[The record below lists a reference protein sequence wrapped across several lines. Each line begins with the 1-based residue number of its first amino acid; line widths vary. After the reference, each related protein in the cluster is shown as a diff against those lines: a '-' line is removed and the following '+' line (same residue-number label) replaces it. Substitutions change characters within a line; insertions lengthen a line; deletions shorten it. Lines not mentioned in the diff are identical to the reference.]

1 MTRSVNLNQKP
12 YTVYAVRRSAPRR
25 WARVALVTLL
35 FLMSFV
41 LVAAGGVYVWLDL
54 QVRKANNGPGDSAAV
69 SVIREPGDT
78 SLVDPALDKPDAQ
91 DILILGSDSR
101 EGEGE
106 VYGRSDTLMIVHV
119 DPAED
124 FVSVLSLPRDL
135 RVEVPEHGMQKIN
148 AAFAFG
154 GPALSIETVQW
165 VTRLDIDHYINVDF
179 EAFRSITTALGGIY
193 VDVDRRY
200 YYGGIAYEKI
210 DVQPGYQR
218 LAGEQ
223 ALDYVRFRHDNNLDF
238 GRIERQQRFLQAAR
252 EQVSKW
258 DAALKI
264 PQLVQLLARNTS
276 TDMTTAEGLNQVLK
290 LALWG
295 VRLDGSRIK
304 QVTLEAETR
313 EMGGAS
319 YVIATDEAIRRAVD
333 DLITAPSKSPSD
345 DAGTTST
352 SEGTGT
358 SGGSSSTVTTPERV
372 DLTGVTVNVFNGN
385 GRSGEA
391 AGTGAWL
398 QSMGAVIGRIGD
410 AKSHDNAR
418 SSVLYPPTK
427 SAEAQRVADALGLTR
442 VREDAS
448 GADIA
453 VILGADFTLPAEFRP
468 APTVDNIPD
477 SVQWKEDAARAS
489 FTLMAPAVIPEGF
502 GERDSRLYEIQTDDG
517 SFPALKV
524 MFRLGREDQYL
535 GVMET
540 TFLDAPAAA
549 PDEEVT
555 QDGTVFTVV
564 ASDGRVERVWWKK
577 DGVLYWVSNTLGYH
591 LDRDALLAVAGSMIP
606 LP

>member
-1 MTRSVNLNQKP
+1 MTRSVGLKQKP
-12 YTVYAVRRSAPRR
+12 YTIYAVRRSAPRR

-54 QVRKANNGPGDSAAV
+54 QVRQTNNGPGDSAAV
-69 SVIREPGDT
+69 SVIREPVDT
-78 SLVDPALDKPDAQ
+78 SIVDPALDKPDAQ
-91 DILILGSDSR
+91 DILVLGSDSR

-119 DPAED
+119 DPVEN

-135 RVEVPEHGMQKIN
+135 RVEVPEHGIQKIN
-148 AAFAFG
+148 AAFALG
-154 GPALSIETVQW
+154 GPALSIKTVQW
-165 VTRLDIDHYINVDF
+165 VTRLDMDHYINVDF
-179 EAFRSITTALGGIY
+179 EAFRSLTTALGGIY

-200 YYGGIAYEKI
+200 FYGGIAYENI
-210 DVQPGYQR
+210 GIEPGYQR

-258 DAALKI
+258 DTAFKI
-264 PQLVQLLARNTS
+264 PELVRLVARNSS
-276 TDMTTAEGLNQVLK
+276 TDITTAQALN

-295 VRLDGSRIK
+295 VGLDGSRIK

-313 EMGGAS
+313 EIGGAS

-333 DLITAPSKSPSD
+333 DLLTAPSNTPSD
-345 DAGTTST
+345 DPGTTST
-352 SEGTGT
+352 SDGTGT
-358 SGGSSSTVTTPERV
+358 SGSSSSTVTTPERV

-391 AGTGAWL
+391 AGAGAWL
-398 QSMGAVIGRIGD
+398 QSMGAVVGRIGD
-410 AKSHDNAR
+410 AKSHENAR
-418 SSVLYPPTK
+418 SSVLYPPTQ
-427 SAEAQRVADALGLTR
+427 SAQAMRVADALGLTR

-448 GADIA
+448 GTEIA

-468 APTVDNIPD
+468 APTVDTIPD
-477 SVQWKEDAARAS
+477 SDQWKEDAARAS
-489 FTLMAPAVIPEGF
+489 FTLMAPAVIPEDF
-502 GERDSRLYEIQTDDG
+502 KYRDSRLYEIETDDG

-549 PDEEVT
+549 PGEEVT
-555 QDGTVFTVV
+555 QNGTVFTIV
-564 ASDGRVERVWWKK
+564 ASDGRIERVWWKS

-591 LDRDALLAVAGSMIP
+591 LDRDALLAFAGSMIP

>member
-1 MTRSVNLNQKP
+1 MTRSAGLKQKP

-25 WARVALVTLL
+25 WARVALVSLL
-35 FLMSFV
+35 FVMSFV

-54 QVRKANNGPGDSAAV
+54 QVRQTNNRPGDSAAV
-69 SVIREPGDT
+69 SVLQEPADT
-78 SLVDPALDKPDAQ
+78 SIVDPALDKPDAQ
-91 DILILGSDSR
+91 DILLLGSDSR

-119 DPAED
+119 DPVED

-135 RVEVPEHGMQKIN
+135 RVEVPEYGMQKIN

-154 GPALSIETVQW
+154 GPALAIKTVQW
-165 VTRLDIDHYINVDF
+165 ATRLDMDHYINVDF
-179 EAFRSITTALGGIY
+179 EAFRSLTTSLGGIY

-200 YYGGIAYEKI
+200 YYGGIAYENI

-238 GRIERQQRFLQAAR
+238 GRIERQHRFLQAAR

-264 PQLVQLLARNTS
+264 PELVQLVARNSS
-276 TDMTTAEGLNQVLK
+276 TDITTAQALK
-290 LALWG
+290 LARWG
-295 VRLDGSRIK
+295 VGLDGSRIK
-304 QVTLEAETR
+304 QVTLEAETQ
-313 EMGGAS
+313 EIGGAS
-319 YVIATDEAIRRAVD
+319 YVIATDEAIRRAVNE
-333 DLITAPSKSPSD
+333 LITAPSKSTSD
-345 DAGTTST
+345 EPGTSPT
-352 SEGTGT
+352 SEVTGT
-358 SGGSSSTVTTPERV
+358 SAGSSSTVTTPQDV
-372 DLTGVTVNVFNGN
+372 DLTGITVNVFNGN

-391 AGTGAWL
+391 AGAGAWL

-410 AKSHDNAR
+410 AKSHENAR
-418 SSVLYPPTK
+418 SSVLYPPTR
-427 SAEAQRVADALGLTR
+427 SAEAQRVGDALGLTR
-442 VREDAS
+442 LREDTS

-477 SVQWKEDAARAS
+477 SGLWKEDAARAS
-489 FTLMAPAVIPEGF
+489 FALMAPAFIPEDF
-502 GERDSRLYEIQTDDG
+502 GRRDSRLYEIQTDDG

-524 MFRLGREDQYL
+524 MYRLGREDQYL

-540 TFLDAPAAA
+540 TFLEAPAAA
-549 PDEEVT
+549 LGDEVT

-564 ASDGRVERVWWKK
+564 ASDGRVERVWWKSN
-577 DGVLYWVSNTLGYH
+577 GVLYWVSNTLGYH
-591 LDRDALLAVAGSMIP
+591 LDRDALLAVAGSMVP